1 MNAGE
6 VIAKAR
12 PRVEEGGI
20 EQQAAQQQQDRLL
33 GPAHD
38 QLIHHVAGLM
48 IAAQGVILSESLQAC
63 HIPVRVS
70 EFCSVRGYTV
80 LRILKAFEEKK
91 SDDVFRYFATGW
103 NRDGLV
109 MREMNEL
116 LRSHSGSADR
126 HLLILL
132 TDAEPN
138 DSFRIQSSE
147 QFPFGKDY
155 GDEAAVNDTAAEV
168 RALQR
173 KGICV
178 SAVFMGTD
186 AGALKAEIIYG
197 KEYTRIQEVGQLARA
212 AGLLIQKEISKID
225 L

>member
-1 MNAGE
+1 
-6 VIAKAR
+6 
-12 PRVEEGGI
+12 
-20 EQQAAQQQQDRLL
+20 
-33 GPAHD
+33 
-38 QLIHHVAGLM
+38 
-48 IAAQGVILSESLQAC
+48 
-63 HIPVRVS
+63 
-70 EFCSVRGYTV
+70 
-80 LRILKAFEEKK
+80 
-91 SDDVFRYFATGW
+91 
-103 NRDGLV
+103 

-168 RALQR
+168 QALQR